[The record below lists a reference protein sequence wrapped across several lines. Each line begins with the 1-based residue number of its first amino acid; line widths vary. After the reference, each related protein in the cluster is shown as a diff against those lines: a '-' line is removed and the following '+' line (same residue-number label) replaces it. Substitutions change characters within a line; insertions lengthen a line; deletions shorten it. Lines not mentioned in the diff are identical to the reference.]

1 MSDHEPEPLLF
12 PYMKTD
18 DGGKP
23 VIPLRITA
31 SYPVVVGASVAPSLP
46 RTVLSP
52 LWAEAAG
59 VSPGGAV
66 VVQVQTRLAPNS
78 DLWGPQVIVRP
89 ILASEL
95 DEATA
100 QYMEAEDID
109 WRTRDA
115 CLVGHDFLCNLTV
128 ILDGVHGRLILDTA
142 SPLAETS

>member
-1 MSDHEPEPLLF
+1 M
-12 PYMKTD
+12 
-18 DGGKP
+18 
-23 VIPLRITA
+23 
-31 SYPVVVGASVAPSLP
+31 
-46 RTVLSP
+46 
-52 LWAEAAG
+52 
-59 VSPGGAV
+59 
-66 VVQVQTRLAPNS
+66 QVQTRLALNS
-78 DLWGPQVIVRP
+78 DLSGPQRIVRP

>member
-12 PYMKTD
+12 PYAKTT

-23 VIPLRITA
+23 VIPLRLTA

-46 RTVLSP
+46 RTVISP

-59 VSPGGAV
+59 LSPGGTV
-66 VVQVQTRLAPNS
+66 VVQVQTRLALNS
-78 DLWGPQVIVRP
+78 DLWGPQRILRP

-115 CLVGHDFLCNLTV
+115 CLVGHDFLSNLTV
-128 ILDGVHGRLILDTA
+128 ILDGVHGRVILDTA
-142 SPLAETS
+142 SPLAEAS